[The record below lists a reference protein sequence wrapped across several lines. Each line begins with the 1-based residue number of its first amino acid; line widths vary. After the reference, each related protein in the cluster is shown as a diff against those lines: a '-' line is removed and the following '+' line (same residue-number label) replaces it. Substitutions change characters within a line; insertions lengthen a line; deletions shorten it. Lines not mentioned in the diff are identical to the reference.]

1 MTRRRQALF
10 PSEVPKGVEEG
21 SEAKP
26 NTEQPRDYL
35 EPFLIGVHDVD
46 NISPE
51 EDERIKEACLDSLK
65 DRLLQRAQIMQS
77 KLDEEK
83 KEVGLEEESRDSLDD
98 EAASRIRVWEQRL
111 EQHEARS
118 LDKFVALQERLN
130 SDMRLQRAAA

>member
-1 MTRRRQALF
+1 MQHNEAPTSSISL
-10 PSEVPKGVEEG
+10 EVPKGVEEG

-26 NTEQPRDYL
+26 NTEQQPRDYL

-51 EDERIKEACLDSLK
+51 EAERIKEACLDSLK

-77 KLDEEK
+77 KLEE
-83 KEVGLEEESRDSLDD
+83 VRMIEESRDSLDD
-98 EAASRIRVWEQRL
+98 ESASRIRIWEQRL

-118 LDKFVALQERLN
+118 LDKFVALQETLN
-130 SDMRLQRAAA
+130 SDERLQRAAA